1 MDIIRVRLRKPRRV
15 LSFLCEGLTIG
26 RDEPCIVNTE
36 NGLEWGVCV
45 LPPEPC
51 GADEARRVKMRVV
64 RRATDSDRQTL
75 QDIEEEEA
83 KAQKVC
89 QRRIEKH
96 GLDMKL
102 VESEYAFDKSR
113 MTFHFIAENRVDF
126 RELVR
131 DLAHELRHRIELRHI
146 QVRDQAK
153 MTGGLGTCGRQL
165 CCASFLDD
173 FKPISMRMAKSQN
186 LSLNPAKISGQ
197 CGRLLCCLGYEN
209 DQYEKCRRQKPE
221 GGQAPCAEAPCRRE
235 NPAPAEDGPE
245 PPQPAVQAPVPQGR
259 PEEGDAQPKRK
270 RKKKRRGKKGGE
282 S

>member
-1 MDIIRVRLRKPRRV
+1 MEIIRVRLRKPRRV

-51 GADEARRVKMRVV
+51 GAEEARRVKMRVV
-64 RRATDSDRQTL
+64 RRATESDRQTL
-75 QDIEEEEA
+75 MDLEEEEA

-89 QRRIEKH
+89 QRRIERH

-209 DQYEKCRRQKPE
+209 DQYEKCRRQKPD
-221 GGQAPCAEAPCRRE
+221 GAQAPCAGTPCRQ
-235 NPAPAEDGPE
+235 APP
-245 PPQPAVQAPVPQGR
+245 PPQDGAGAAVPAAPPAAPPGPQTA
-259 PEEGDAQPKRK
+259 EAEGQPRRK

-282 S
+282 A